1 MQRQHPVWKKTAMH
15 YKVKKKTTKKPV
27 ETIPMGCAAQ
37 GQIKEIWSKLLSVLI
52 FLKCLTPWWIK
63 HPWLRV
69 QPSCH
74 EVGVVSL
81 SHSENNLTGKKIDKA
96 RVSFL
101 NLLPWFPRNLM
112 RFCFRFHTQSPFR
125 LLASRLWFLSLL
137 FTAIPST
144 YNSVWHIWETPKSL
158 LGVWVAWE
166 EVICWLLQA
175 YLSVHFILFHLPP
188 AGQLHFLLALSH
200 SLWRSLSHPR
210 VKIETLSSGPLANIL
225 SCLIFHSLLK
235 LLPSPLCPPLCWK
248 DPQQGHARLL
258 QTTVCFLV
266 TILAFV
272 QGPLS
277 LKSFLSWEG
286 NIALH
291 QCFSSFRSLF
301 YSIPVPKV
309 FFCLHS
315 KRWALCRIPSSGLS
329 LLT

>member
-15 YKVKKKTTKKPV
+15 YKVKKKKTTKKPV

-63 HPWLRV
+63 HPWLGV

-112 RFCFRFHTQSPFR
+112 RFCFRFHTQTPFR

-144 YNSVWHIWETPKSL
+144 YNSAWHIWETPKSL

-166 EVICWLLQA
+166 EVICWLLHA

-225 SCLIFHSLLK
+225 SVLSHFPFAPQTSPIALVSPTLLK
-235 LLPSPLCPPLCWK
+235 GPSARSCTATANYCLLFSHYLGFCTRATFSQKFPLLGRKHCTSPMF
-248 DPQQGHARLL
+248 LL
-258 QTTVCFLV
+258 IQIIV
-266 TILAFV
+266 
-272 QGPLS
+272 
-277 LKSFLSWEG
+277 
-286 NIALH
+286 
-291 QCFSSFRSLF
+291 LF
-301 YSIPVPKV
+301 YSRPQ
-309 FFCLHS
+309 
-315 KRWALCRIPSSGLS
+315 GL
-329 LLT
+329 LLSAF